1 MKEQLEIIISRF
13 RNSQTSLETYQAISD
28 FVEIIINIPEFIE
41 QVEKEGKEIY
51 NAKSSGNWFF

>member
-1 MKEQLEIIISRF
+1 MKEQLENTIKRF
-13 RNSQTSLETYQAISD
+13 QNSKTSLESYQAISD
-28 FVEIIINIPEFIE
+28 FVEIIINISEFIE